1 MAKIITV
8 RSTEIH
14 DRVVLYEL
22 HPDHPKGKGWVT
34 GNGKPVK
41 VAHTAQVNR
50 LIGSRLLEIV
60 NPPVPAKVEPPKET
74 NQQEA
79 APAVAPKTPA
89 KKPAKADE

>member
-22 HPDHPKGKGWVT
+22 HPDHPKGRGWVT
-34 GNGKPVK
+34 GNGKAVQ
-41 VAHTAQVNR
+41 VAHTNQVNR

-60 NPPVPAKVEPPKET
+60 EPEPKPVPPKPT
-74 NQQEA
+74 
-79 APAVAPKTPA
+79 PKTDPGTQKATPA
-89 KKPAKADE
+89 KATKASE